1 MQRTLPAHAFPARHD
16 SAPAHPS
23 RRAVR
28 FAWDMGVVLAMMAL
42 YFIARGQAPA
52 PVPDAVTRTTHIIA
66 FERALHIFAEP
77 AIQHASISHHWTREL
92 ANFVY
97 AYLHFPVM
105 GAVAVWL
112 WWRGRERFLFIR
124 NVLFISMAAG
134 LVFYYLLPAAP
145 PRLMAA
151 HGYDF
156 GFTDTVFGG
165 HTAVHYAHPSLITNE
180 YAAIPSFHFG
190 WILLS
195 AAAIWISTRNPVA
208 RGGAVVLTVLMGWAI
223 VASAN
228 HLFVDMALGVLVIAL
243 SWAAAWLLHRPDAGA
258 VLPLTPAPAP
268 APVLAEPHPHR
279 AA

>member
-1 MQRTLPAHAFPARHD
+1 MWFAR
-16 SAPAHPS
+16 
-23 RRAVR
+23 
-28 FAWDMGVVLAMMAL
+28 DMGVVVALMAL
-42 YFIARGQAPA
+42 YFIARGQAPT
-52 PVPDAVTRTTHIIA
+52 PVPDAVNRTVHLIA
-66 FERALHIFAEP
+66 FERGLHIFIEP

-92 ANFVY
+92 ANFTY

-112 WWRGRERFLFIR
+112 WWRSRERFVFIR
-124 NVLFISMAAG
+124 NVLLISMAAG
-134 LVFYYLLPAAP
+134 LVFYYVLPAAP

-195 AAAIWISTRNPVA
+195 AAAIWISTRNRVA
-208 RGGAVVLTVLMGWAI
+208 RALALGLTVLMAWAI

-228 HLFVDMALGVLVIAL
+228 HLFVDMALGAAVVTL
-243 SWAAAWLLHRPDAGA
+243 SWAAARLLGHPALA
-258 VLPLTPAPAP
+258 AAPPL
-268 APVLAEPHPHR
+268 APVVAPIEPSSRR